1 MIALRYVPL
10 RRMICRIHALQKP
23 SESIADVAQALNGSR
38 QWVHAGNHEEESE
51 FTFGDD
57 YTQTTGCIYPGLQGG
72 TGGDCAR
79 SFM

>member
-1 MIALRYVPL
+1 MRQCV
-10 RRMICRIHALQKP
+10 
-23 SESIADVAQALNGSR
+23 SEKASILF
-38 QWVHAGNHEEESE
+38 AGNHEEESE

-57 YTQTTGCIYPGLQGG
+57 YTMTTGCAYPGLIGG